1 MLSRLLFYI
10 DRWKSIF
17 LTPSVG
23 KTYLFIEPSLFQF
36 LLNTPLTFFVS
47 LGQCQSLL
55 NLLYLFINEPII
67 RLNNVFVNLLVVWDM
82 TEVKQIMSELS
93 IFKITQLGFNTC
105 PSNQNILQLFQLL
118 LRNSLEF
125 LTNQILLRV
134 TRSTSNWFHNFDSSI
149 VKGKQHDQLTGQL
162 ESTIINF

>member
-1 MLSRLLFYI
+1 MLLYI
-10 DRWKSIF
+10 DRRKPIF
-17 LTPSVG
+17 LAPCVC
-23 KTYLFIEPSLFQF
+23 KTYLFIEPCLFQF
-36 LLNTPLTFFVS
+36 FLNTPLAFFVS

-55 NLLYLFINEPII
+55 NLFYLLINEPII
-67 RLNNVFVNLLVVWDM
+67 RLDDVFVNLFMVWNV

-93 IFKITQLGFNTC
+93 IFKITQLGFNTR

-134 TRSTSNWFHNFDSSI
+134 TRSTSNWFHNFDCPI
-149 VKGKQHDQLTGQL
+149 VKRKQHNQLTGQL